1 MNQFLPV
8 GPQSF
13 FIIQL
18 HYHYNV
24 ANYGLLKEVVTCCDV
39 PAVSVPQSNYE
50 GTRKL
55 HGQEFQRAFPGCMLE
70 LCLHPPGAA
79 WQRASKYN
87 STVVVTYLLCS
98 FSVSI
103 HSSSLLFHW
112 PHTPSLQSLLVALQG
127 KIIWFPFRQNIA
139 LLKSA
144 FEKARWG
151 KGGREI

>member
-70 LCLHPPGAA
+70 LCLRPPGAA

-103 HSSSLLFHW
+103 HSSSLLFH
-112 PHTPSLQSLLVALQG
+112 
-127 KIIWFPFRQNIA
+127 
-139 LLKSA
+139 
-144 FEKARWG
+144 
-151 KGGREI
+151 